1 MTARILVVD
10 DILPNV
16 KLLEAKL
23 SSEYFDVITA
33 MGGREAIAKAE
44 NESPDLILLDIM
56 MPDMNGFEVCKH
68 LKNNPKTSHIPVVM
82 VTALTDTSDRV
93 SGLQAGADD
102 FLSKPV
108 DDIALMARV
117 RSLVR
122 LKMIVDEWRVRE
134 NTSTYLGLNDDE
146 DVVLFNEHADKA
158 RVLVLEDKS
167 FEVEKI
173 RQVLANDSDEV
184 VAASNGHEALDLA
197 HQNEFDLIVVS
208 LNLSEEDGLRMCSLL
223 RSNESS
229 RSVPIL
235 AICEEG
241 EMNRVARSL
250 EVGAHDYIL
259 RPVDV
264 NEFLARVRTQV
275 RKKRY
280 QDHLK
285 NKYKESLSL
294 ALTDSLTG
302 LYNRRYL
309 MAHLEKLIEK
319 NAKANKALCVM
330 MLDID
335 HFKKINDNNGHDVG
349 DEVLKTFADR
359 INRNLRNVDLMARI
373 GGEEFCVVLPDV
385 SRDVAMQVAE
395 RVRRD
400 VCEEP
405 FKINSDKYLD
415 VSVSIGAVLLKNEVI
430 TPGDAIKKADEELY
444 HSKEN
449 GRNRVYFVGEGCI
462 TKD

>member
-16 KLLEAKL
+16 RLLEAKL

-33 MGGREAIAKAE
+33 MGGKEAIQKAE
-44 NESPDLILLDIM
+44 AKSPDLILLDIM
-56 MPDMNGFEVCKH
+56 MPDMNGFDVCKH

-93 SGLQAGADD
+93 NGLQVGADD

-134 NTSTYLGLNDDE
+134 NTSTHLGLNEE
-146 DVVLFNEHADKA
+146 DATLYKEAHDNA
-158 RVLVLEDKS
+158 RVLLLEDKS

-173 RQVLANDSDEV
+173 SKVLAIDDDEV
-184 VAASNGHEALDLA
+184 MAAADGQEALKLA
-197 HQNEFDLIVVS
+197 HENEFDLIVVS

-319 NAKANKALCVM
+319 NAKANKALCIM

-359 INRNLRNVDLMARI
+359 INRNLRNVDLMARL

-385 SRDVAMQVAE
+385 SKEVAIQVAE
-395 RVRRD
+395 RVRKD
-400 VCEEP
+400 VCGEP
-405 FKINSDKYLD
+405 FKISSEKYLD

-430 TPGDAIKKADEELY
+430 TPNDAIKKADEELY
-444 HSKEN
+444 NAKGN

-462 TKD
+462 TK